1 MVTSMD
7 EPQADKTQRRELIAF
22 RIGAQEFCVD
32 IMSVREI
39 RGFTPATVLPR
50 APSFVRGVINLR
62 GAVLPIV
69 DLAARLGFPA
79 TDPTVRHV
87 IMVVQV
93 ERQVVGLLVDAVL
106 DILTVAESD
115 IQPTPD
121 VASEMAR
128 SFTRGVLAIDGR
140 MISWIAL
147 DHVLPPSASEA
158 A

>member
-1 MVTSMD
+1 MVISMD

-106 DILTVAESD
+106 DILTVANRTFSR
-115 IQPTPD
+115 PRMSPPKWR
-121 VASEMAR
+121 VR
-128 SFTRGVLAIDGR
+128 SRAAF
-140 MISWIAL
+140 W
-147 DHVLPPSASEA
+147 PSTGA
-158 A
+158 